1 MSTGA
6 LEPYKNGL
14 GKLDWPAACS
24 VHFPPIA
31 PLLEPG
37 GASLVDRSPGTI
49 QTGLEKLDRPAGY
62 SQPSPLVPPLL
73 EPGGASLVD
82 RSTGTIQTGLEK
94 PVRLAVYSE
103 FPQLPSS

>member
-1 MSTGA
+1 MIRYITSKKA
-6 LEPYKNGL
+6 SKYNLI
-14 GKLDWPAACS
+14 
-24 VHFPPIA
+24 IA
-31 PLLEPG
+31 PD
-37 GASLVDRSPGTI
+37 SKNKKLV
-49 QTGLEKLDRPAGY
+49 RPAGY

-94 PVRLAVYSE
+94 PVRLAGYSE